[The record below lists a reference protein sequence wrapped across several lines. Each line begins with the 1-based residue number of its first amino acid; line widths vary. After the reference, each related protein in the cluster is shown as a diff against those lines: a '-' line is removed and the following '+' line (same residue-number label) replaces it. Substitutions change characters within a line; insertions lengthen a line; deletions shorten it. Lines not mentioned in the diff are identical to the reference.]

1 MRDGGKGDKK
11 RPVFNQEQ
19 FESNW
24 ENIFGNK
31 HKPVIEEVDEGVYLI
46 TAKFGEQAAKAWSG
60 VKFKDEPTD
69 SKQWL
74 LSRYFCY
81 YADATVV

>member
-19 FESNW
+19 FEANW
-24 ENIFGNK
+24 ENIFGKK
-31 HKPVIEEVDEGVYLI
+31 HKPVVEEVDEGVYLI
-46 TAKFGEQAAKAWSG
+46 TAKFG
-60 VKFKDEPTD
+60 KDEPTD
-69 SKQWL
+69 SKQWF

-81 YADATVV
+81 YDDATVV